1 MKEITSQQQRV
12 LDCIQ
17 IYIKKTGFPPTRA
30 DICRELGFKSPNSA
44 ETHLR
49 ALEKKGFISIES
61 GASRGISVINGESSD
76 DSNEYPIIGLVAAG
90 SPTLAQ
96 ENIEKTISCPKSF
109 FDSNFDYF
117 LKVKGLSMKDAG
129 IMEDDLIAVKKTTDV
144 RNGDIVIARID
155 DEVTVKYFNRKNS
168 KVVELEPANEDFEN
182 IEVFSIDAGT
192 EFLWSLAA
200 VIGCFSMLLIPS
212 FGLYF
217 ASRAKERKNELKLK
231 MAEDSVDS
239 GLQEE

>member
-17 IYIKKTGFPPTRA
+17 IYLKKTGFPPTRA

-61 GASRGISVINGESSD
+61 GTSRGISIISGEQITK
-76 DSNEYPIIGLVAAG
+76 NAQEYPVIGLVAAG

-96 ENIEKTISCPKSF
+96 ENVEKTINCPDSF
-109 FDSNFDYF
+109 FNSSFDYF

-129 IMEDDLIAVKKTTDV
+129 IMEDDLIAVKKTSDV
-144 RNGDIVIARID
+144 KNGDIVIARLD
-155 DEVTVKYFNRKNS
+155 DEVTIKFFNRKS
-168 KVVELEPANEDFEN
+168 PKLVELEAANDDFEN
-182 IEVFSIDAGT
+182 IFINLEQDELHIEGKSVG
-192 EFLWSLAA
+192 
-200 VIGCFSMLLIPS
+200 LL
-212 FGLYF
+212 
-217 ASRAKERKNELKLK
+217 RKNYIADIKNK
-231 MAEDSVDS
+231 YAGGVYTFVSMKTAYNWFDED
-239 GLQEE
+239 